1 MTTETGTTDVRAITP
16 IRRDTDAR
24 EVALG
29 AYDRLLVLL
38 ESLSPGEWQRTT
50 ECDPWSV
57 SDMVGHM
64 IGAAKA
70 AISVPEMLRQQFHGL
85 RRKGAFGGNAM
96 DAFNDL
102 QVRDHADLTPQER
115 IAELRRLAPRA
126 VDARMR
132 LPGVIRRVTVPLD
145 MTGSTAPGSPSR
157 LNLGH
162 LMDAVY
168 TRDVWLHR
176 IDIARAAERVPEVD
190 ADVDRR
196 VVEDVVAEWAGRHAA
211 PFELLLSGPAGGR
224 FRQGAQGMRIEMDA
238 VEFCRALSGRAPAE
252 GLLGTRVIF

>member
-1 MTTETGTTDVRAITP
+1 MTTESAVTEARDITR

-29 AYDRLLVLL
+29 AYDRLLGIL
-38 ESLSPGEWQRTT
+38 EELRPGEWQRTT
-50 ECDPWSV
+50 ECDPWTV
-57 SDMVGHM
+57 ADMVGHM

-70 AISVPEMLRQQFHGL
+70 AISFRELLRQQFHGV
-85 RRKGAFGGNAM
+85 RRKSAFGGNAM

-102 QVRDHADLTPQER
+102 QVRDHAGLTPPER
-115 IAELRRLAPRA
+115 IAELRRLAPQA

-132 LPGVIRRVTVPLD
+132 LPGVIRRITVPLD
-145 MTGSTAPGSPSR
+145 LSGSAPEGSPAK

-176 IDIARAAERVPEVD
+176 VDIARAVGRTPDVD
-190 ADVDRR
+190 HDVDRR
-196 VVEDVVAEWAGRHAA
+196 VVEDVIAEWAERHAA
-211 PFELLLSGPAGGR
+211 SFELDLSGPAGGR
-224 FRQGAQGMRIEMDA
+224 FRQGTGGARIEMDA
-238 VEFCRALSGRAPAE
+238 VEFCRVLSGRAPGE
-252 GLLGTRVIF
+252 GLLRSRVVF